1 MVVVSLGTGCYQRE
15 VPVAKIPPPEVTV
28 RQPVQRSLRQYA
40 EYTGRV
46 EALESVEIRARVTG
60 YLDEVKFVEGDKVA
74 EGTEL
79 FVIDQRP
86 FHAVQKAAMAEVE
99 RLDALLKKTKADLDR
114 MTLLF
119 EKGAT
124 TQSDLDAATA
134 AWLESQA
141 LLDGAKAAVERA
153 DLDVDFTTIRSPV
166 AGRVSRAIITKGNLI
181 AADQAGGSPLTT
193 VVSVDPMYV
202 YFDVDEYTLLEVMRR
217 AREEAPDTRPSRVR
231 DRKISVEIG
240 LGNETGFPHTGTID
254 FADNRVDPDTG
265 TMRLRGQFQNDEE
278 FLIAGMFVR
287 VRLPIADPTAQVLIP
302 EYAIG
307 TDLNQKYVW
316 VVDVDGDNKAEK
328 RTVTLGMRTEDGLRA
343 AETGLAAE
351 EWVIVNGMQRVRD
364 QGVVDPKKEA
374 TAGSKTP
381 DDEST

>member
-1 MVVVSLGTGCYQRE
+1 M
-15 VPVAKIPPPEVTV
+15 

-60 YLDEVKFVEGDKVA
+60 YLDEVKFVEGDHVT

-86 FHAVQKAAMAEVE
+86 FNAVLKAAAAEVE
-99 RLDALLKKTKADLDR
+99 RLEALLKKSKADLDR
-114 MTLLF
+114 IQQLF
-119 EKGAT
+119 DQGAST
-124 TQSDLDAATA
+124 KSDLDASTA

-141 LLDGAKAAVERA
+141 LLDGANAAVERA
-153 DLDVDFTTIRSPV
+153 ELDVTFTTIRAPV

-193 VVSVDPMYV
+193 IVSVDPMYV

-217 AREEAPDTRPSRVR
+217 AREEAPETRPSRVR
-231 DRKISVEIG
+231 DREIPVEIG

-254 FADNRVDPDTG
+254 FADNRIDPETG
-265 TMRLRGQFQNDEE
+265 TMRLRGRFQNDNE
-278 FLIAGMFVR
+278 FLVSGMFVR
-287 VRLPIADPTAQVLIP
+287 VRIPIAESAVHVLVP
-302 EYAIG
+302 DYAVG

-316 VVDVDGDNKAEK
+316 VVDVRGDNKAEK
-328 RTVTLGMRTEDGLRA
+328 RTVTLGMRTEDGLRSV
-343 AETGLAAE
+343 ETGLAAD

-364 QGVVDPKKEA
+364 QGVVNPEKETIA
-374 TAGSKTP
+374 EPDTVDDKT
-381 DDEST
+381 S